1 MAETKGV
8 RQDVSCQGSEV
19 QSRKTRKR
27 LPINVGESSRKWRS
41 YGHLAFLF
49 RVFQSCLFAKIACIV
64 L

>member
-19 QSRKTRKR
+19 QQSRKTRKR
-27 LPINVGESSRKWRS
+27 LPINVGESSRKWRN
-41 YGHLAFLF
+41 YGHLAF